1 MSITWIQIRIETEEA
16 QASTEDTSEFKNKYS
31 NLTVFISNLS
41 YDVDESK
48 LENVFKGLPGF
59 KEVRLIKHWS
69 GKSKGYG
76 YVDFATAV
84 RFDLVKERIEFL

>member
-1 MSITWIQIRIETEEA
+1 
-16 QASTEDTSEFKNKYS
+16 
-31 NLTVFISNLS
+31 
-41 YDVDESK
+41 
-48 LENVFKGLPGF
+48 VFKGLPGF

-84 RFDLVKERIEFL
+84 RFDLVKERIEFFYLF